1 MLRPDGILVTCSCSY
16 HVSDAELLECW
27 SAAQDS
33 HRIIRI
39 LENRGQ
45 AKDHPNVLG
54 IPETGLLKV
63 PYIACKLKQ
72 YKQIHYL
79 TITHSYFMLGL

>member
-1 MLRPDGILVTCSCSY
+1 
-16 HVSDAELLECW
+16 LLDTV
-27 SAAQDS
+27 AAAAVDS

-54 IPETGLLKV
+54 IPETSYLKCLILHV
-63 PYIACKLKQ
+63 
-72 YKQIHYL
+72 
-79 TITHSYFMLGL
+79 S